1 MDVQSSNENMSVIE
15 YYLFS
20 KNLIFLS
27 KEFKLNLWFNY
38 LDIYRLFWLLQKDFF
53 LVFSPVLKMFEKFSS
68 SWLINHLNNL
78 NSPNWLKKFLCY

>member
-27 KEFKLNLWFNY
+27 KEFKINLWFNY

-53 LVFSPVLKMFEKFSS
+53 SSIFPCIKNVWEILLVLA
-68 SWLINHLNNL
+68 N
-78 NSPNWLKKFLCY
+78 